1 MLRPLTKQCVKHK
14 EVNMAQGWH
23 LSKSVPATFVL
34 AILVQTVGLVWY
46 MSSLD
51 ANVTTNAREIARQEI
66 RINEIE
72 KTAQIQA
79 VMLGRIDEN
88 IKAIRDAVEQMRN
101 INSAK

>member
-1 MLRPLTKQCVKHK
+1 
-14 EVNMAQGWH
+14 MADGWH

-34 AILVQTVGLVWY
+34 AIVVQTVGLVWY

-51 ANVTTNAREIARQEI
+51 ANVTTNAREIARHEI

-72 KTAQIQA
+72 KTAQLQA

-88 IKAIRDAVEQMRN
+88 IKAIRDAVDKMQL
-101 INSAK
+101 INSAR

>member
-1 MLRPLTKQCVKHK
+1 MVD
-14 EVNMAQGWH
+14 GWH

-34 AILVQTVGLVWY
+34 AIVVQTVGLVWY

-51 ANVTTNAREIARQEI
+51 ANVTTNAREIARHEI

-72 KTAQIQA
+72 KTAQLQA

-88 IKAIRDAVEQMRN
+88 IKAIRDAVDKMQV
-101 INSAK
+101 INSAR

>member
-1 MLRPLTKQCVKHK
+1 
-14 EVNMAQGWH
+14 MAEGWH
-23 LSKSVPATFVL
+23 LSKSVPATFIL
-34 AILVQTVGLVWY
+34 AIVIQTVGLVWY

-72 KTAQIQA
+72 KTAQLQA

-88 IKAIRDAVEQMRN
+88 IKAIRDAVDKMQV

>member
-1 MLRPLTKQCVKHK
+1 
-14 EVNMAQGWH
+14 MADGWH

-34 AILVQTVGLVWY
+34 AIVVHTVGLVWY

>member
-1 MLRPLTKQCVKHK
+1 
-14 EVNMAQGWH
+14 MADGWH

-34 AILVQTVGLVWY
+34 AIVVQTVCLVWY